1 MYMYETD
8 LSQDCLSNDYT
19 TFLGTIGYKYA
30 DLLWY
35 ISNDIKLTYAEKN
48 KILEMYR
55 EWCDNYRN
63 DLVLESSNTGKTIMN
78 LSDIYWVYRGMSKLI
93 YTFDKFD
100 TYRHIKIVSEKIVEL
115 TKKDNIDKDI
125 LDIISVLNTYLYKW
139 LIDDGDLDKLMALFT
154 NE

>member
-8 LSQDCLSNDYT
+8 LSQDSLINDYT
-19 TFLGTIGYKYA
+19 TFLGTLGYKYA

-35 ISNDIKLTYAEKN
+35 ITNDIKLTNNEKN

-55 EWCDNYRN
+55 EWCNNHKN
-63 DLVLESSNTGKTIMN
+63 DLVIESSDIGKTIMN
-78 LSDIYWVYRGMSKLI
+78 LSDIYWIYCGMIKVIDL
-93 YTFDKFD
+93 FDKCD
-100 TYRHIKIVSEKIVEL
+100 TYKHIKIVSKKIVEL

-125 LDIISVLNTYLYKW
+125 LDIISVLNSYLYKW
-139 LIDDGDLDKLMALFT
+139 LIDDGDLDKLCN